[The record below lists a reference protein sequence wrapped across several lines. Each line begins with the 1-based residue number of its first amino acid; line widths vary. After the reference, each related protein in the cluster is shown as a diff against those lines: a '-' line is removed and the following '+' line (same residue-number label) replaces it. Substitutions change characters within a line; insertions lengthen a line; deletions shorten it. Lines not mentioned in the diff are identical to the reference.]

1 MNVPGPRVRHIC
13 VPVSDQSLDLNHVV
27 PMTAMLRNHDDA
39 TRLRD
44 MRQFPRRRLGIPSHR
59 SQSTQAAPDAPRLYD
74 MDAESDDGN
83 LEGDFWGRTMAWTR
97 REHHHQNEF
106 VDPDAETAP
115 MGLDRVDVAEGF
127 DDLDAVDAVEPVAAS
142 AQWAERL
149 GVASIDP
156 LIART
161 GVILLAAVLA
171 VPFAWAMRDD
181 ASAAALPG
189 QAPVAADPAA
199 ATESPVP
206 ETDPLLDPVMLPA
219 PASDEAATTT
229 PVIPMTTNPSTTVS
243 TPEASTRSSGTRTQV
258 TSVTT
263 TLPAPV
269 CGSNYVVRPGD
280 SWSLVADR
288 ASIKMS
294 ELLNVN
300 GATSRSML
308 YPDDEICLP
317 PGAVVVIPTTVPR
330 TTAPRVT
337 SAPTTTTTVVLPPE
351 PSQSD
356 AEAIIRD
363 VWPDDLEDHALDIA
377 RRESRL
383 HANVSNWCCVGLF
396 QIHWNAHK
404 RWLSGIGVTE
414 KVQLFDA
421 RTNAMAAYALY
432 QRNGW
437 SPWDL

>member
-1 MNVPGPRVRHIC
+1 
-13 VPVSDQSLDLNHVV
+13 
-27 PMTAMLRNHDDA
+27 
-39 TRLRD
+39 
-44 MRQFPRRRLGIPSHR
+44 
-59 SQSTQAAPDAPRLYD
+59 

-97 REHHHQNEF
+97 REHHHHDEF

-115 MGLDRVDVAEGF
+115 MGVERVDA
-127 DDLDAVDAVEPVAAS
+127 DDYPDTSAPVAAPTPR
-142 AQWAERL
+142 AERL
-149 GVASIDP
+149 GSASIDP

-161 GVILLAAVLA
+161 GVILLAAALA

-181 ASAAALPG
+181 ASVDALPSDTTFM
-189 QAPVAADPAA
+189 AEATA
-199 ATESPVP
+199 ATTNPVP
-206 ETDPLLDPVMLPA
+206 ETDPLLNPVAAPLPTSDGA
-219 PASDEAATTT
+219 PTST
-229 PVIPMTTNPSTTVS
+229 PVSMVTADPSTTV
-243 TPEASTRSSGTRTQV
+243 PAQVASTRAAGTRTQV
-258 TSVTT
+258 SSVMTAI
-263 TLPAPV
+263 PAPV
-269 CGSNYVVRPGD
+269 CGSTYVVKSGD

-330 TTAPRVT
+330 TTASRVT

-404 RWLSGIGVTE
+404 RWLAGIGVTE

-421 RTNAMAAYALY
+421 RTNARAAYALY